1 MSWGL
6 RITILYL
13 AFVGM
18 IITLIVLSSR
28 ENIDLEY
35 KDYYA
40 RELKYQE
47 QIDAEANE
55 KSLTESIAH
64 RIEPEA
70 VVLSLPASM
79 KSTSLTGEL
88 HFYRPSDA
96 KLDVK
101 LPLAFDAQG
110 QQVISRSKFSR
121 GMYKLRMNW
130 VADGKTYYKELV
142 LNL

>member
-6 RITILYL
+6 RITLLYL

-18 IITLIVLSSR
+18 IITLVILSSK

-55 KSLTESIAH
+55 KALPESISH
-64 RIEPEA
+64 RIEQEA
-70 VVLSLPASM
+70 VVLSLPAAM
-79 KSTSLTGEL
+79 QPASLKGEL
-88 HFYRPSDA
+88 HFFRPSDA

-110 QQVISRSKFSR
+110 QLAIPRNKFSP
-121 GMYKLRMNW
+121 GIYKLRINW
-130 VADGKTYYKELV
+130 EAEGKAYYKELV